1 MHFDKV
7 FILLLVLLLWYFSPN
22 LCKKIIG
29 DDFKKKTSNGEPFST
44 DWSSNVYGGQMP
56 WNGWSY

>member
-1 MHFDKV
+1 MYIDKV
-7 FILLLVLLLWYFSPN
+7 FILVLVLLLWYFSPKA
-22 LCKKIIG
+22 CKEILG
-29 DDFKKKTSNGEPFST
+29 DDMKRKRNNEKFSS